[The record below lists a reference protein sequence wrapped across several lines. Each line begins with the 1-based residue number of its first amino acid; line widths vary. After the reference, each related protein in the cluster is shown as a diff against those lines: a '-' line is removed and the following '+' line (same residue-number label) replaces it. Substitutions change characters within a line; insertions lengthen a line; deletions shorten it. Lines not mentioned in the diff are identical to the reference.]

1 MGGILTSLN
10 TSYTGLQAN
19 QLMVDVTGNNISN
32 ASDEFYSRQRVISS
46 PEKPII
52 RGNNVSYGR
61 GVDVQSIQRIH
72 NEFVFERYARAAQDF
87 NFADTEFNF
96 LRETSSMFPDVDGVG
111 IYNDMKEYFN
121 AWKDIAKNPKDP
133 AQKQVLAERAKILTN
148 NLHDTR
154 QKLTTLQ
161 SKASEDLEVRIKEV
175 NEIGA
180 QIAQINREIK
190 EMEDKNIQKR
200 ANTLRDRRDQLEF
213 NLRELIGAN
222 VFKNNLI
229 SQERVNADSADFDD
243 GYVLNIGKGLNIVD
257 GGDFHPLVLEKDNNA
272 NQLNRV
278 YIQGYDF
285 KKTEITDKLTM
296 GKVGALIELYNDG
309 HNGTKVG
316 KLQSYINALDSFA
329 KGFIEASNSIYA
341 QSASNSIQ
349 SEKLELMAN
358 EALKDTKYNIKN
370 GSFDLIVY
378 NTDGKEMVKKTIVVN
393 DTTTMRDIVKQINA
407 NTDDNQDNNL
417 QNDFDDY
424 FKAFFDDSTRQF
436 VIQPKKPSEGF
447 FISLKDNGT
456 NFTGALGIN
465 PLFIGNDARTIELD
479 YQYQKN
485 STSIRSWMAPVAG
498 NFDVANMMQQM
509 QYENI
514 EFYDK
519 KSDIKKMKLSEF
531 YQLTAGNIATQA
543 QSAQTTLDTKKA
555 VLETTKKEHLAISQ
569 VSIDE
574 EMVNLIKFQ
583 GGYAANA
590 KVITTID
597 KMIDT
602 LLGIKQ

>member
-1 MGGILTSLN
+1 MGGILSSLN

-52 RGNNVSYGR
+52 QGNNVSYGR
-61 GVDVQSIQRIH
+61 GVDVQSVQRIH

-133 AQKQVLAERAKILTN
+133 AQKQVLVEKAKIFIN

-154 QKLTTLQ
+154 QKLVTLQ
-161 SKASEDLEVRIKEV
+161 MKASEDLEVRVKEI

-190 EMEDKNIQKR
+190 EMENKHIQKR

-222 VFKNNLI
+222 VFKNNLVT
-229 SQERVNADSADFDD
+229 QEKVSPDSADFDD
-243 GYVLNIGKGLNIVD
+243 EYVLNIGKGLNIVD
-257 GGDFHPLVLEKDNNA
+257 GGNFHPIVLEKNNNA
-272 NQLNRV
+272 NNLNRV

-285 KKTEITDKLTM
+285 KNFEITDKLTT
-296 GKVGALIELYNDG
+296 GKVGALIDLYNDG
-309 HNGTKVG
+309 HDGTKVG
-316 KLQSYINALDSFA
+316 KLQAYINALDSFA
-329 KGFIEASNSIYA
+329 KGFIEANNSIYA
-341 QSASNSIQ
+341 QSASNGIQ
-349 SEKLELMAN
+349 SNRLSLSQN
-358 EALKDTKYNIKN
+358 EAFRDTLYNVKN

-378 NTDGKEMVKKTIVVN
+378 NTDGKEMVKKTIFIN
-393 DTTTMRDIVKQINA
+393 NTTTMRDIVKQINA
-407 NTDDNQDNNL
+407 NVDDNKDNNS

-424 FKAFFDDSTRQF
+424 YKAFFDDATKQLI
-436 VIQPKKPSEGF
+436 IQPKKPSDGLF
-447 FISLKDNGT
+447 VSLRDNGT

-465 PLFIGNDARTIELD
+465 SLFLGNDARTIQLD
-479 YQYQKN
+479 YRYQK
-485 STSIRSWMAPVAG
+485 SPTEIRSWLAPVAG
-498 NFDVANMMQQM
+498 NFEVANMMQQL
-509 QYENI
+509 QYDDI

-519 KSDIKKMKLSEF
+519 KSDIKKMKLSEY
-531 YQLTAGNIATQA
+531 YQLVAGNIATQA
-543 QSAQTTLDTKKA
+543 QSAQTSLDTKKA

-602 LLGIKQ
+602 LLSIKQ